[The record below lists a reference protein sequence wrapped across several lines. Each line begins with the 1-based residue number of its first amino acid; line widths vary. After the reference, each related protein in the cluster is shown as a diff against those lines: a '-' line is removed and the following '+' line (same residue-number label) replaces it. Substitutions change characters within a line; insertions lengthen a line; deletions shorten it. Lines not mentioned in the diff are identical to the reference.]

1 MVQNLAFK
9 SENRFVLQRLH
20 EGVSKDLERV
30 EKKREN
36 LRLLEEQRL
45 LSRQLEEDRHGRE
58 T

>member
-20 EGVSKDLERV
+20 EAVIKDLERV